1 MKYIVTHDGDE
12 FLNHYELPL
21 NLIDFIRLNGF
32 ALVKRYNVHT
42 DEEFWVIYIE
52 HLEDL
57 NRFLLEIRHIKGEI
71 KMNAENDK
79 HKDVDGAIHIYYD
92 DGLLKRYK

>member
-12 FLNHYELPL
+12 FLNQYELPL
-21 NLIDFIRLNGF
+21 NLIDFIRLKGF
-32 ALVKRYNVHT
+32 ALVKRYNVDT
-42 DEEFWVIYIE
+42 GEEVWVIYMK

-57 NRFLLEIRHIKGEI
+57 NRFLLEIRYIKGEI

-79 HKDVDGAIHIYYD
+79 HKDLDGTIHICYD